1 MYTRSYYP
9 EQEKLTVPEKY
20 DGYAFSEEKNE
31 SVATEENE
39 SQESK
44 APLRAPWDEEKEETQ
59 EKIAQPV
66 SSAPKHDS
74 SFGGF
79 INKIPFLKSLAKS
92 DTFKNGL
99 SDFGTE
105 ELLIIGIAIFLL
117 LSKSGDKECSLMLL
131 FLLFIK

>member
-9 EQEKLTVPEKY
+9 EQEKLTVPENY
-20 DGYAFSEEKNE
+20 DGYAFSEEKSE
-31 SVATEENE
+31 SVTLKE
-39 SQESK
+39 SEIQESK
-44 APLRAPWDEEKEETQ
+44 APLRAPWDEDKEEKQ
-59 EKIAQPV
+59 EKIAQPA
-66 SSAPKHDS
+66 SATPKYDS
-74 SFGGF
+74 SFGVF
-79 INKIPFLKSLAKS
+79 LNKIPFLKGISKS
-92 DTFKNGL
+92 NTFKNGL